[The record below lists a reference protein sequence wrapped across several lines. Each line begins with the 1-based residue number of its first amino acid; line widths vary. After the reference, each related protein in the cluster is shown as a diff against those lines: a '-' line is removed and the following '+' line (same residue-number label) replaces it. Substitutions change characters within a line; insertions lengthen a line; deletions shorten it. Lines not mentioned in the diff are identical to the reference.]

1 MKRKLFSICESKLV
15 KNLTKI
21 VFGSDL
27 QLVMR
32 WKWLN
37 DDVIFLIKYYIKFN

>member
-1 MKRKLFSICESKLV
+1 MKWKLFSIYENKLV

-27 QLVMR
+27 QFE
-32 WKWLN
+32 N
-37 DDVIFLIKYYIKFN
+37 